1 MINMCS
7 FKITYL
13 LKSIILRKGMM
24 NMEKIRFEEL
34 NCSEE
39 IRKAVKDMGFE
50 ETTPIQALAIP
61 LVLEGKDVV
70 GQAQTGTGKT
80 AAFGIPAI
88 DMVDPQRNETQALIL
103 CPTRELAVQVSE
115 ELAKI
120 ARYKRGVRTL
130 PIFGGQPIERQIK
143 GLKKGVQIVIGTP
156 GRVMDHMRRRT
167 LKLDNLKM
175 MILDEADEML
185 NMGFRED
192 IETILE
198 SVSSERQTL
207 LFSATMPKPI
217 MDIIHKYQTDPKIV
231 KVVHK
236 ELTTP
241 NVNQVYLEVKQKD
254 KLEVLTRLIDMYSPK
269 LSLVFCNT
277 KKKVDEVTDLLQSRG
292 YASDKIHGDMKQSL
306 RINVMNKFKRGDIE
320 VLIATDVAA
329 RGLDID
335 DVESVFNF
343 DMPTHEEYYVHRIG
357 RTGRAGR
364 AGSAFT
370 FVTGRDFYL
379 LRNVMKYTKKKIK
392 KHPIP
397 TISDIETI
405 KTSIFLEKIKK
416 KIDEGKL
423 EKYIKVLED
432 LLDDDFSAIEIAA
445 ALLKMELEIKDVVE
459 IDIRPEK
466 AYKSTGAEKGMV
478 RMFINIG
485 KNKRIRPQDVVG
497 AIAGETSISGKNIG
511 EIDIFDNYTFVEI
524 PEEYADEVLSIM
536 SKNTIKGNKINI
548 EPAKGKKIASSRKS
562 PDKKFSREKVRKAK
576 VKRK

>member
-1 MINMCS
+1 MD
-7 FKITYL
+7 
-13 LKSIILRKGMM
+13 
-24 NMEKIRFEEL
+24 KIRFEEL

-39 IRKAVKDMGFE
+39 IKKAVKDMGFE
-50 ETTPIQALAIP
+50 EATPIQTMAIP
-61 LVLEGKDVV
+61 LVLQGKDVV

-80 AAFGIPAI
+80 AAFAIPAI
-88 DMVDPQRNETQALIL
+88 DMVDSDKKETQALIL
-103 CPTRELAVQVSE
+103 CPTRELAVQVAE

-120 ARYKRGVRTL
+120 AKYKRGIRTL
-130 PIFGGQPIERQIK
+130 PIFGGQPIDRQIK
-143 GLKKGVQIVIGTP
+143 GLKRGVQIVIGTP
-156 GRVMDHMRRRT
+156 GRVMDHMRRKT
-167 LKLDNLKM
+167 LKLENLKM

-198 SVSSERQTL
+198 SVGEERQTL

-217 MDIIHKYQTDPKIV
+217 MEIIHKYQKNPEIV

-241 NVNQVYLEVKQKD
+241 NINQLYLEVREKD

-277 KKKVDEVTDLLQSRG
+277 KRKVDDITDLLQSRG
-292 YASDKIHGDMKQSL
+292 YATDKIHGDMKQSK
-306 RINVMNKFKRGDIE
+306 RIQVMDKFKRGDVEIL
-320 VLIATDVAA
+320 VATDVAA

-335 DVESVFNF
+335 DVESVFNY

-364 AGSAFT
+364 TGSAFT

-379 LRNVMKYTKKKIK
+379 LRNIMKYTKKKIK

-405 KTSIFLEKIKK
+405 KTSIFLEKLKK
-416 KIDEGKL
+416 KINEGKL
-423 EKYIKVLED
+423 EKYIKVLDD
-432 LLDDDFSAIEIAA
+432 LIEDDFSAIEVAA
-445 ALLKMELEIKDVVE
+445 ALLKMELEMKYAKEVDIKPDK
-459 IDIRPEK
+459 P
-466 AYKSTGAEKGMV
+466 YKGTNAKEEGMV

-485 KNKRIRPQDVVG
+485 KNKKIRPQDVVG
-497 AIAGETSISGKNIG
+497 AIAGETSISGKRIG
-511 EIDIFDNYTFVEI
+511 DIDIHENYTFVEI

-548 EPAKGKKIASSRKS
+548 EPATGKKSKGKK
-562 PDKKFSREKVRKAK
+562 KKKNIERKATRDKGRK
-576 VKRK
+576 VKLKKK

>member
-1 MINMCS
+1 VD
-7 FKITYL
+7 
-13 LKSIILRKGMM
+13 
-24 NMEKIRFEEL
+24 KIRFEEL

-39 IRKAVKDMGFE
+39 IKKAVKDMGFE
-50 ETTPIQALAIP
+50 ETTPIQTLSIP

-88 DMVDPQRNETQALIL
+88 DMVDAGSRETQALIL
-103 CPTRELAVQVSE
+103 CPTRELAVQVAE

-120 ARYKRGVRTL
+120 AKFKRGIRTL

-198 SVSSERQTL
+198 SIGEERQTL

-217 MDIIHKYQTDPKIV
+217 MDIIHKYQKNPEIV

-241 NVNQVYLEVKQKD
+241 NIDQLYLEVKEKD
-254 KLEVLTRLIDMYSPK
+254 KLEVLTRLIDMYAPK

-292 YASDKIHGDMKQSL
+292 YPSDKIHGDMKQSL

-320 VLIATDVAA
+320 VLVATDVAA

-343 DMPTHEEYYVHRIG
+343 DMPSHEEYYVHRIG

-364 AGSAFT
+364 TGSAFT

-405 KTSIFLEKIKK
+405 KTSIFIEKLKK
-416 KIDEGKL
+416 KINEGKL

-432 LLDDDFSAIEIAA
+432 LIEDDFSAIEIAA
-445 ALLKMELEIKDVVE
+445 ALLKMELEMENARE
-459 IDIRPEK
+459 IDVIPEK
-466 AYKSTGAEKGMV
+466 TFKNTGAEKGMV

-485 KNKRIRPQDVVG
+485 KNKKIRPQDVVG

-548 EPAKGKKIASSRKS
+548 EPAKGKKIGSTKKIKT
-562 PDKKFSREKVRKAK
+562 DKKPSRDKNRKAK

>member
-1 MINMCS
+1 MGKHNIKKRND
-7 FKITYL
+7 
-13 LKSIILRKGMM
+13 

-39 IRKAVKDMGFE
+39 IKKAVKDMGFE
-50 ETTPIQALAIP
+50 EATPIQTLAIP
-61 LVLEGKDVV
+61 LVLAGKDVV

-88 DMVDPQRNETQALIL
+88 DLVDPTSKATQALIL
-103 CPTRELAVQVSE
+103 CPTRELAVQVAE

-120 ARYKRGVRTL
+120 ARYKRGIRTL
-130 PIFGGQPIERQIK
+130 PVFGGQPIERQIRGLQK
-143 GLKKGVQIVIGTP
+143 GAQIVIGTP
-156 GRVMDHMRRRT
+156 GRVMDHMRRGT
-167 LKLDNLKM
+167 LRLLNLKM

-198 SVSSERQTL
+198 SIGEERQTL
-207 LFSATMPKPI
+207 LFSATMPKAI
-217 MDIIHKYQTDPKIV
+217 MDIIHKFQKNPEIV

-241 NVNQVYLEVKQKD
+241 NIDQIYLEVKEKD
-254 KLEVLTRLIDMYSPK
+254 KVEVLTRLIDMYSPK

-277 KKKVDEVTDLLQSRG
+277 KRKVDDVTDLLQSRG

-306 RINVMNKFKRGDIE
+306 RINVMNKFKRGDVE
-320 VLIATDVAA
+320 VLVATDVAA
-329 RGLDID
+329 RGIDID
-335 DVESVFNF
+335 DVESVFNY
-343 DMPTHEEYYVHRIG
+343 DMPSHEEYYVHRIG

-364 AGSAFT
+364 TGSAFT
-370 FVTGRDFYL
+370 FVTGRDFYA

-397 TISDIETI
+397 TLSDIESI
-405 KTSIFLEKIKK
+405 KTTIFLEKLKK
-416 KIDEGKL
+416 KINEGNLK
-423 EKYIKVLED
+423 KYIKVLED
-432 LLDDDFSAIEIAA
+432 IVDDDFSAIEVAA
-445 ALLKMELEIKDVVE
+445 ALLKMELEMADAKE
-459 IDIRPEK
+459 IDIRPDRPQRSEK
-466 AYKSTGAEKGMV
+466 KFKRAGAEQGMV

-485 KNKRIRPQDVVG
+485 KNKAIRPQDVVG

-511 EIDIFDNYTFVEI
+511 DIDIFENYTFVEI
-524 PEEYADEVLSIM
+524 PEEFSEEVLQIM

-548 EPAKGKKIASSRKS
+548 EPAKGKRGGVKKKRNPEIKS
-562 PDKKFSREKVRKAK
+562 VKEKSRKAK
-576 VKRK
+576 VIKKK

>member
-1 MINMCS
+1 MD
-7 FKITYL
+7 
-13 LKSIILRKGMM
+13 
-24 NMEKIRFEEL
+24 KIRFEEL

-39 IRKAVKDMGFE
+39 IKKAVKDMGFE
-50 ETTPIQALAIP
+50 EATPIQTLAIP

-88 DMVDPQRNETQALIL
+88 DMVDPKKRETQALIL
-103 CPTRELAVQVSE
+103 CPTRELAVQVAE

-120 ARYKRGVRTL
+120 ARYKRGIRTL
-130 PIFGGQPIERQIK
+130 PVFGGQPIDRQIK
-143 GLKKGVQIVIGTP
+143 GLRNGAQIVIGTP

-167 LKLDNLKM
+167 LKLENLKM

-198 SVSSERQTL
+198 SVGEERQTL
-207 LFSATMPKPI
+207 LFSATMPKAI
-217 MDIIHKYQTDPKIV
+217 MEIIHKYQKNPEVV

-241 NVNQVYLEVKQKD
+241 NIDQLYIEVKERD

-277 KKKVDEVTDLLQSRG
+277 KRKVDEVTDLLQSRG

-364 AGSAFT
+364 TGSAFT

-416 KIDEGKL
+416 KINEGKL
-423 EKYIKVLED
+423 KKYIKVLED
-432 LLDDDFSAIEIAA
+432 LIEDDFSAIEIAA
-445 ALLKMELEIKDVVE
+445 ALLKMELEMKDAKE
-459 IDIRPEK
+459 IDTRPEK
-466 AYKSTGAEKGMV
+466 KYNKSGGNKRTGAEEGMV

-485 KNKRIRPQDVVG
+485 KNKKIRPQDVVG

-511 EIDIFDNYTFVEI
+511 GIDIFENYTFVEI

-536 SKNTIKGNKINI
+536 SKNTIKGNQINI
-548 EPAKGKKIASSRKS
+548 EPAKGAKFKSNKKKKS
-562 PDKKFSREKVRKAK
+562 IDKKPSRDKSRKAK

>member
-1 MINMCS
+1 MD
-7 FKITYL
+7 
-13 LKSIILRKGMM
+13 
-24 NMEKIRFEEL
+24 KIRFEEL
-34 NCSEE
+34 NCSQE
-39 IRKAVKDMGFE
+39 IKRAVKDMGFE
-50 ETTPIQALAIP
+50 EATPIQTLAIP

-88 DMVDPQRNETQALIL
+88 DMVDAKKKATQALIL
-103 CPTRELAVQVSE
+103 CPTRELAVQVAE

-120 ARYKRGVRTL
+120 ARYKRGIRTL
-130 PIFGGQPIERQIK
+130 PVFGGQPIDRQIK
-143 GLKKGVQIVIGTP
+143 GLRNGAQIVIGTP
-156 GRVMDHMRRRT
+156 GRVMDHMRRGT
-167 LKLDNLKM
+167 LKLENLKM

-198 SVSSERQTL
+198 SIGEDRQTL
-207 LFSATMPKPI
+207 LFSATMPKVI
-217 MDIIHKYQTDPKIV
+217 MEIIHKYQQNPEVV

-241 NVNQVYLEVKQKD
+241 NIDQLYLEVKEKD
-254 KLEVLTRLIDMYSPK
+254 KLEALTRLIDMYSPK

-277 KKKVDEVTDLLQSRG
+277 KRKVDEVTDLLQSRG

-320 VLIATDVAA
+320 VLVATDVAA

-364 AGSAFT
+364 TGSAFT

-416 KIDEGKL
+416 KINEGKL

-432 LLDDDFSAIEIAA
+432 LIENDFSSIEIAA
-445 ALLKMELEIKDVVE
+445 ALLKMELEMKDAKE
-459 IDIRPEK
+459 IDTRPEK
-466 AYKSTGAEKGMV
+466 KYNRKGSDRSNRGNKRTGAEEGMV

-485 KNKRIRPQDVVG
+485 KDKKIRPQDVVG

-511 EIDIFDNYTFVEI
+511 GIDIFENYTFVEI

-536 SKNTIKGNKINI
+536 SKNTIKGNQINI
-548 EPAKGKKIASSRKS
+548 EPAKGTKSKGNKKKKS
-562 PDKKFSREKVRKAK
+562 MDKKPSREKNRKAK

>member
-231 KVVHK
+231 KVVHR

-459 IDIRPEK
+459 IDFKPEK

-548 EPAKGKKIASSRKS
+548 EPAKGKKIVSSRKS

>member
-231 KVVHK
+231 KVVHR

-548 EPAKGKKIASSRKS
+548 EPAKGKKIVSSRKS

>member
-1 MINMCS
+1 
-7 FKITYL
+7 
-13 LKSIILRKGMM
+13 
-24 NMEKIRFEEL
+24 MEKIRFEEL

>member
-1 MINMCS
+1 
-7 FKITYL
+7 
-13 LKSIILRKGMM
+13 
-24 NMEKIRFEEL
+24 MEKIRFEEL

-231 KVVHK
+231 KVVHR

-459 IDIRPEK
+459 IDIRPDK
-466 AYKSTGAEKGMV
+466 TYKSTGAEKGMV

-548 EPAKGKKIASSRKS
+548 EPAKGKKIVSSRKI

>member
-1 MINMCS
+1 MD
-7 FKITYL
+7 
-13 LKSIILRKGMM
+13 
-24 NMEKIRFEEL
+24 KIRFEEL

-39 IRKAVKDMGFE
+39 IKKAVKDMGFE
-50 ETTPIQALAIP
+50 EATPIQTLAIP

-88 DMVDPQRNETQALIL
+88 DMVDAKKRETQALIL
-103 CPTRELAVQVSE
+103 CPTRELAVQVAE

-120 ARYKRGVRTL
+120 AKYKRGIRTL
-130 PIFGGQPIERQIK
+130 PVFGGQPIDRQIK
-143 GLKKGVQIVIGTP
+143 GLRNGAQIVIGTP

-167 LKLDNLKM
+167 LKLENLKM

-198 SVSSERQTL
+198 SVGEERQTL
-207 LFSATMPKPI
+207 LFSATMPKAI
-217 MDIIHKYQTDPKIV
+217 MEIIHKFQKNPEVV

-241 NVNQVYLEVKQKD
+241 NINQLYLEVKERD

-277 KKKVDEVTDLLQSRG
+277 KRKVDEVTDLLQSRG

-320 VLIATDVAA
+320 VLVATDVAA

-364 AGSAFT
+364 TGSAFT

-416 KIDEGKL
+416 KINEGKL
-423 EKYIKVLED
+423 KKYIKVLED
-432 LLDDDFSAIEIAA
+432 LIEDDFSAIEIAA
-445 ALLKMELEIKDVVE
+445 ALLKMELEMKDAKE
-459 IDIRPEK
+459 IDIKPEK
-466 AYKSTGAEKGMV
+466 THRRDGGNKRTRSDKRTGAEEGMV

-485 KNKRIRPQDVVG
+485 KDKKIRPQDVVG

-511 EIDIFDNYTFVEI
+511 GIDIFDNYTFVEI

-536 SKNTIKGNKINI
+536 SKNTIKGNQINI
-548 EPAKGKKIASSRKS
+548 EPAKGAKGKGNKKKKNIDRK
-562 PDKKFSREKVRKAK
+562 PTREKSRTAK

>member
-231 KVVHK
+231 KVVHR

-459 IDIRPEK
+459 IDIRPDK
-466 AYKSTGAEKGMV
+466 TYKSTGAEKGMV

-548 EPAKGKKIASSRKS
+548 EPAKGKKIVSSRKI